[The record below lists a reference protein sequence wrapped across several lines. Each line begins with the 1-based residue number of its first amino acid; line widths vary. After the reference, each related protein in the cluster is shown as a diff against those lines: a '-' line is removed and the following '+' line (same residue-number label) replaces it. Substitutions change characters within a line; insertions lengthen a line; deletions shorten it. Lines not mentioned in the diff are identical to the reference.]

1 MISTIVRDFQSV
13 KEAKIN
19 IKGLTVLRGASN
31 AGKSSYIKALYAA
44 THNRFRIGCIRYGQ
58 EFTEVKLKVSD
69 SPYLMT
75 IKRRETGSPR
85 ISLINKDNPE
95 DRESWSKL
103 NRDLPNEVI
112 DYLNFGYVNVSNSEK
127 FDLNFFAQFQ
137 PPLLVGFSQKKI
149 MDILSASK
157 SVDDLNIVRKEVDI
171 RRVKNSGAFDNM
183 SAVIDET
190 KANLANLEIHI
201 KDLSDL
207 DKVEPLIS
215 KLSEILER
223 KKKLEELRNKI
234 KFYFEIKKTIARL
247 ETLLELMSN
256 KEELIKRREKL
267 ESLQSLNQFI
277 SKEGRVVKCYESLSS
292 VLAEKSNI
300 SSRRDKVKS
309 LLHHYKMYFY
319 LKKNIAVI
327 DEVYFSYFV
336 CKESLLEVQDRKEK
350 LNSLKKLIQDYFIL
364 KNEIKSL
371 EVLKPKTIKVEQL
384 RQSLKDFSIKRLK
397 LGSLASELE
406 MYESLKQRVS
416 ELKEII
422 DNNLCPYCGNKM
434 DNHKH

>member
-58 EFTEVKLKVSD
+58 EFTEVKVKVSD

-190 KANLANLEIHI
+190 KANLANIEIHI

-215 KLSEILER
+215 KLSEIFER

-267 ESLQSLNQFI
+267 ESLQSLTQFI
-277 SKEGRVVKCYESLSS
+277 SKEGKVVKCYESLSG
-292 VLAEKSNI
+292 VLAEKSDI
-300 SSRRDKVKS
+300 SSRRDKVKR
-309 LLHHYKMYFY
+309 LLHYHKMYFY
-319 LKKNIAVI
+319 LKENIAVI
-327 DEVYFSYFV
+327 NEVHFTYFA
-336 CKESLLEVQDRKEK
+336 CKERLLIIQDRKEK
-350 LNSLKKLIQDYFIL
+350 LTSLKKLIQDYFIL

>member
-1 MISTIVRDFQSV
+1 M
-13 KEAKIN
+13 
-19 IKGLTVLRGASN
+19 
-31 AGKSSYIKALYAA
+31 YAA

-201 KDLSDL
+201 KDLSDI

-267 ESLQSLNQFI
+267 ESLQSLTQFI
-277 SKEGRVVKCYESLSS
+277 SKEGKVVKCYESLSG
-292 VLAEKSNI
+292 VLAEKSDI
-300 SSRRDKVKS
+300 SSRRDKVKN
-309 LLHHYKMYFY
+309 LLHYYKMYFY
-319 LKKNIAVI
+319 LKKNIVVI
-327 DEVYFSYFV
+327 NEVHFTYFA
-336 CKESLLEVQDRKEK
+336 CKESLLIIQDRKEK
-350 LNSLKKLIQDYFIL
+350 LTSLKKLIQDYFIL

-371 EVLKPKTIKVEQL
+371 EVLKPKTIKVEHL